1 LDCVQV
7 VLVSRDLCDSSSTFG
22 HLERMRGLGDTLI
35 GERSYS
41 CGEYVKNI
49 PVVGGEEKRTWGT
62 GRTVKGEGLNI
73 DIDFF
78 CGFSIGREQSV
89 NILPSS

>member
-1 LDCVQV
+1 
-7 VLVSRDLCDSSSTFG
+7 
-22 HLERMRGLGDTLI
+22 MRGLGDTLI
-35 GERSYS
+35 GEWSYS
-41 CGEYVKNI
+41 CGEYVKKI

-78 CGFSIGREQSV
+78 RGFSIGRGQWQRAISRHPALFVVGIHEGYWQFAS
-89 NILPSS
+89 